1 MASVSLTA
9 LAILL
14 VVGSS
19 IVVTAHAQAP
29 AGKAPPMVVQRNG
42 TVPSAKGPE
51 QFFSGPVRVDMLY
64 QPQGPTRASVGAVTF
79 EPGSRSAWHTH
90 PLGQALIVTA
100 GTGWVQEEGGTKI
113 EMGPGDVIWCPPGVK
128 HWHGATATTGVT
140 HLAVTE
146 ALLVELVDRMEAM
159 LEGTLWLVGGAYSL
173 ADIAAVPF
181 IARIDEIA
189 PEALAPATHP
199 RTSDWW
205 ARIRQRPA
213 FAQARVDRFDDALRA
228 RAAQPA

>member
-1 MASVSLTA
+1 LTGSARHHYANNVASSLARKPPACTHLTPERLKKDPSMASVSLTA
-9 LAILL
+9 LATLL
-14 VVGSS
+14 VVSSS
-19 IVVTAHAQAP
+19 IVSTAHAQAP
-29 AGKAPPMVVQRNG
+29 AGKAPAMVVQRNG

-113 EMGPGDVIWCPPGVK
+113 EMRPGDVIWCPPGIK

-146 ALLVELVDRMEAM
+146 ALDGKNVQWMEKVSD
-159 LEGTLWLVGGAYSL
+159 EQY
-173 ADIAAVPF
+173 AA
-181 IARIDEIA
+181 R
-189 PEALAPATHP
+189 
-199 RTSDWW
+199 
-205 ARIRQRPA
+205 
-213 FAQARVDRFDDALRA
+213 
-228 RAAQPA
+228 